1 MRRDDSLTS
10 KADPGKR
17 MKVALLEAS
26 HWHVPLYLD
35 ALERNG
41 AQVVG
46 VSDREN
52 SKGAQIAA
60 RFGCPLYESY
70 SELLDRTSIDFAF
83 AFGRHVDMPQIGKAL
98 IERRIPFA
106 IEKPCGTS
114 AAQVAELR
122 ANADAAN
129 LYVAV
134 PFILRVGDL
143 VRALRD
149 SEGALPTRIHH
160 ASFRFVVGPLSR
172 YVHSGSPW
180 MLDPGQSGG
189 GCTINVA
196 THFVDLFRLV
206 TGQEIKTVSAT
217 MSSRDP
223 GGALEDFSAIVMT
236 AADGAVG
243 VIETGYTFPSDK
255 VEQREFSF
263 ALSSETSYYRSGP
276 DALRVTRRAEL
287 ESTRVT
293 TIPVGLDTDPCYGF
307 FVERVLAEA
316 KNGEHPIAGLREA
329 EEVMR
334 VLDAAYASA
343 RVGGAVQT
351 LN

>member
-1 MRRDDSLTS
+1 
-10 KADPGKR
+10 

-35 ALERNG
+35 ALERSG
-41 AQVVG
+41 VEVVG

-52 SKGAQIAA
+52 SKGTQIAA
-60 RFGCPLYESY
+60 RFGCPVYESY
-70 SELLDRTSIDFAF
+70 RELLDRTSVDFAF
-83 AFGRHVDMPQIGKAL
+83 AFGRHIEMPQIGKAL
-98 IERRIPFA
+98 IDRKIPFA

-114 AAQVAELR
+114 AASVAELR
-122 ANADAAN
+122 ASADAAN

-143 VRALRD
+143 VRALREV
-149 SEGALPTRIHH
+149 EGALPTRIHH
-160 ASFRFVVGPLSR
+160 ASFRFVVGPPSR
-172 YVHSGSPW
+172 YEQRGAAW
-180 MLDPGQSGG
+180 MLDPSQSGG

-217 MSSRDP
+217 MNSRDP
-223 GGALEDFSAIVMT
+223 ASAIEDFSVMVMT
-236 AADGAVG
+236 AADGTIG

-263 ALSSETSYYRSGP
+263 ALSSDASYYRSGR
-276 DALRVTRRAEL
+276 DAVLVTRRVA
-287 ESTRVT
+287 RDDARAA
-293 TIPVGLDTDPCYGF
+293 TIPVGLDTDPYYGV

-316 KNGEHPIAGLREA
+316 KSGGHPVAGLREA

-334 VLDAAYASA
+334 ALDAAYASA

>member
-1 MRRDDSLTS
+1 
-10 KADPGKR
+10 

-35 ALERNG
+35 ALERCG
-41 AQVVG
+41 VQVVG
-46 VSDREN
+46 VSDREK
-52 SKGAQIAA
+52 SKGAQIAK

-70 SELLDRTSIDFAF
+70 VELLDRSSVDFAF
-83 AFGRHVDMPQIGKAL
+83 AFGRHVEMPDIGKAL
-98 IERRIPFA
+98 IDRKIPFA

-114 AAQVAELR
+114 AANVAELR
-122 ANADAAN
+122 ARAEAAN

-134 PFILRVGDL
+134 PFILRIGDL
-143 VRALRD
+143 VRAMRD
-149 SEGALPTRIHH
+149 AEGVLPTRIHH
-160 ASFRFVVGPLSR
+160 ASFRFVVGPPSR
-172 YVHSGSPW
+172 YVRSGAAW
-180 MLDPGQSGG
+180 MLDPAQSGG

-217 MSSRDP
+217 MSSR
-223 GGALEDFSAIVMT
+223 GHAGAIEDFSAIVMT

-243 VIETGYTFPSDK
+243 VIETGYTFPSDT

-263 ALSSETSYYRSGP
+263 AMSSDANYYRSGP
-276 DALRVTRRAEL
+276 EALLVTRRAGRE
-287 ESTRVT
+287 EAGAT
-293 TIPVGLDTDPCYGF
+293 TIPVGLDTDPYYGI

-316 KNGEHPIAGLREA
+316 TSGGRPFAGLSEA
-329 EEVMR
+329 EAVMR

-343 RVGGAVQT
+343 QAGGAVQT

>member
-1 MRRDDSLTS
+1 MR
-10 KADPGKR
+10 
-17 MKVALLEAS
+17 VALLEAS

-35 ALERNG
+35 ALERSG
-41 AQVVG
+41 VEVVG

-60 RFGCPLYESY
+60 RLRCPLYESY
-70 SELLDRTSIDFAF
+70 RELLDRTSVDFAF
-83 AFGRHVDMPQIGKAL
+83 AFGRHVEMPQIGKAL
-98 IERRIPFA
+98 IERKIPFA

-114 AAQVAELR
+114 AASVAELR
-122 ANADAAN
+122 VAAESAS

-143 VRALRD
+143 VRAMRD
-149 SEGALPTRIHH
+149 AEGALPTRIHH
-160 ASFRFVVGPLSR
+160 ASFRFVVGPPSR
-172 YVHSGSPW
+172 YVQSGAAW
-180 MLDPGQSGG
+180 MLDPAQSGG

-196 THFVDLFRLV
+196 THFVDLLRLV

-217 MSSRDP
+217 MSSRDRA
-223 GGALEDFSAIVMT
+223 GGIEDFSVIVMT

-263 ALSSETSYYRSGP
+263 ALSSDANYYRSGH
-276 DALRVTRRAEL
+276 DALLVTRRAARDEA
-287 ESTRVT
+287 RAA
-293 TIPVGLDTDPCYGF
+293 TIPVGLDTDPYYGV

-316 KNGEHPIAGLREA
+316 KSGGRPIAGLREA